1 MFSTLQAW
9 TIVGIASVIW
19 LALSIVGAFSGGPTV
34 ILALSDLIPFL
45 LIGTSLFERWGWRWS
60 RLHPHLV
67 GQPVVLGTWQGD
79 LESFW
84 ENPETGKRPP
94 IKTVYLTIRQTL
106 TTVFVRLLTD
116 ESASDQ
122 MAGLVKKTESGNWL
136 ISYTYAN
143 TPKLGLRKSSPVHLG
158 GAALTIYGEPA
169 TRVEGEYWTDRDS
182 NGTLTMTA
190 HVPGIAPGFT
200 EAQAL
205 FSVTMAPA

>member
-1 MFSTLQAW
+1 
-9 TIVGIASVIW
+9 V
-19 LALSIVGAFSGGPTV
+19 
-34 ILALSDLIPFL
+34 
-45 LIGTSLFERWGWRWS
+45 TSRI
-60 RLHPHLV
+60 
-67 GQPVVLGTWQGD
+67 VLGEPRRRG
-79 LESFW
+79 SVA
-84 ENPETGKRPP
+84 P

-143 TPKLGLRKSSPVHLG
+143 TPKLGLRQAQPGSISAELHSQS
-158 GAALTIYGEPA
+158 YGEPA
-169 TRVEGEYWTDRDS
+169 TRVEGEVIWTDRDS
-182 NGTLTMTA
+182 KGTLTMTA